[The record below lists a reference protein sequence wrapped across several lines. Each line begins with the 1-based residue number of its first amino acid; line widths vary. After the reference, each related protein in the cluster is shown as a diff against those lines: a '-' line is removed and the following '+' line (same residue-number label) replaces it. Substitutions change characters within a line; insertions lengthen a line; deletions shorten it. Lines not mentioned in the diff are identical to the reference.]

1 MRALRGRFTDWYGF
15 IEKFANKKTTDDCY
29 TPTNIYEA
37 IVDYVFAQ
45 AGLSPDTEV
54 IRPFYPGGNYEVEEY
69 PEGAVVIDNPPFS
82 ILSKILRFYVARDIK
97 FFLFAPTLTL
107 FSSSSS
113 SYCSKIVCH
122 GSITYANKAKIP
134 TSFLTNV
141 YGDRAIIVDAE
152 LSRIIRDIDAINAR
166 SPREVRK
173 LIYPDNIVSS
183 AILQRLARHVSF
195 TLPASDIAPIKSAGG
210 VAIFGGGYILSERAA
225 AERAAAE
232 RVVLLPEEQEIVEAL
247 SNGTYGKSPAPFT
260 QLTLF

>member
-1 MRALRGRFTDWYGF
+1 MRALRGRFTDWEGF
-15 IEKFANKKTTDDCY
+15 VAKFANKKTTDDCY

-54 IRPFYPGGNYEVEEY
+54 VRPFYPGGNYEAEEY

-97 FFLFAPTLTL
+97 FFIFAPTLTL

-113 SYCSKIVCH
+113 YCTKIVCH

-134 TSFLTNV
+134 TSFLTNI

-152 LSRIIRDIDAINAR
+152 LSRIIREMDSINAR
-166 SPREVRK
+166 SPKEVRK
-173 LIYPDNIVSS
+173 LIYPDNIVS
-183 AILQRLARHVSF
+183 AATLHRLARHVSL

-210 VAIFGGGYILSERAA
+210 FAIFGGGYILSERAA
-225 AERAAAE
+225 AER
-232 RVVLLPEEQEIVEAL
+232 VVLLPEEQEIADAL
-247 SNGTYGKSPAPFT
+247 SRGTYGKSPAPFA